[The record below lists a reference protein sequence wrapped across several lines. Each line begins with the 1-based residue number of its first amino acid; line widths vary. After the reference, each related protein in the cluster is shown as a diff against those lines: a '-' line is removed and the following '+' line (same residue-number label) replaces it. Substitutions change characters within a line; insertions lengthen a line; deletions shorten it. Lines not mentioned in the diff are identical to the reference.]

1 MKRHEPDLEGQLKN
15 ARPGDILLFHH
26 ATGIN
31 LLITMFS
38 HSRYYHVG
46 IYAGGLHVVESR
58 PSGVQKRDLRK
69 PGSGQYF
76 RVIPAPGGR
85 AVGEKALA
93 WASKQI
99 GDGYAVFSVFAL
111 VFDRLFRTSKANVEQ
126 RGKFS
131 CGELVVKA
139 FGHAGI
145 QLFPGIEDEVVAP
158 WDFAEWLPGR
168 KRGRL
173 KVAS

>member
-1 MKRHEPDLEGQLKN
+1 MKRHQPDVEGQLKN
-15 ARPGDILLFHH
+15 AQPGDILLFHH

-46 IYAGGLHVVESR
+46 IYAGGFWVVESR
-58 PSGVQKRDLRK
+58 PTGVQKRDLRK

-76 RVIPAPGGR
+76 RVIPAPGGH
-85 AVGEKALA
+85 AVGEKALE
-93 WASKQI
+93 WATKQI
-99 GDGYAVFSVFAL
+99 GDGYAVLSVFAL
-111 VFDRLFRTSKANVEQ
+111 IFDRIFKFARINVPQ

-139 FGHAGI
+139 YEHAGI
-145 QLFPGIEDEVVAP
+145 ELFPNQEPEIVAP
-158 WDFAEWLPGR
+158 WDFMAWLPGR
-168 KRGRL
+168 KKQDRE
-173 KVAS
+173 KVR